1 MKNHVVMKGL
11 LGAVLLLLSPCLAQ
25 AQTFS
30 LHYTDTPVARVL
42 ADLEGQTDYSFVYQ
56 KQVLEGVPN
65 VTCSMDGVTLTV
77 ALDEICRNLGLSY
90 EIVQKSIVIRKAEQA
105 ARGGVRRS
113 VAGRITD
120 AQGEPLIGVTVHN
133 VTSGQYA
140 TSDLD
145 GSYSILA
152 AQGDEIVFTCIGMV
166 TQTVV
171 APAQGRVDIRM
182 STDSEYLDEIVV
194 VGYGVQKK
202 SDVTGAVASF
212 NKDLI
217 EERPAPNLVSVLQG
231 SIPGLNVELY
241 GSNAEGSNNSTTIRG
256 SNSINAS
263 NAPLIILDG
272 SPYYYSWSELNPDD
286 IESIEVLKDASSAAI
301 YGARG
306 ANGVIL
312 ITTKKGE
319 GAKTRVNYHGYV
331 TLAEA
336 VNLPEMMDGDTFY
349 YYKNLAVGDF
359 TLTERNSFL
368 SHDYVDWVGLALRQ
382 GFNQN
387 HNLSLS
393 GKTDTNNYY
402 LSFNLTDNQGIAIG
416 DQFKKLSGRLNF
428 EQKLGKWVKF
438 TTNTQYNYVDRSGNH
453 VDFASAYYMN
463 PLAQA
468 YNSDGSL
475 RLVTWESTTDMANPL
490 SALNELN
497 SNIRRSVITNNAL
510 DITFPVEGLTYKLN
524 TNYSY
529 DTRLQQNYAGR
540 DTFTGSR
547 NGGEMDINNRY
558 AQSWLIENLLNYNRS
573 FGKHTIFLTALYSAQ
588 HEQTIVYSMTG
599 VGFPNDFLG
608 YWQPD
613 KATSLTGDS
622 SENTENHVSQ
632 MFRANYSYD
641 SRYLFTATVRRD
653 GFSGF
658 GQGKKYGVFPS
669 VALGWNITKE
679 PWVKGTAFNNLF
691 NQLKLRF
698 SWGKNGNEA
707 ISAYATLPTL
717 STRNYLEDDMSTSYG
732 YYPTKLESPELGWE
746 TTESVNLGLDFG
758 LLKDRIHGTL
768 DVYDARTYDLLLRKT
783 IPSINGATTIWENSG
798 RTHSYGIEVG
808 ITSVNVSTRNFS
820 WETQV
825 NYFANRTKLVDVGLY
840 DENGKPIDD
849 LASGYFIGWPTNC
862 YYDYVFD
869 GIYQIGETNENT
881 PLHSQPGYIRYKDL
895 NNDGQITAEADQTV
909 VGSREAKF
917 NASMMNSFRFKGVTL
932 SIYMTGRYG
941 SISPNYIYSPSR
953 ETYNTNTYN
962 RPFWSETNPINEY
975 PSCTRNGISNPTGMQ
990 YYRSADFFKIKDVTL
1005 AWRLPDKLTS
1015 PLHLNRVEVYAN
1027 ARNLLT
1033 LTKWVGL
1040 DPEFVGSSGRQR
1052 AIPQTRSCTFGIKLS
1067 F

>member
-1 MKNHVVMKGL
+1 MKNRLFMTGL
-11 LGAVLLLLSPCLAQ
+11 AGVLLLFLTPLWGQ
-25 AQTFS
+25 TQTFN
-30 LHYTDTPVARVL
+30 LQYKETPVVQVL
-42 ADLEGQTDYSFVYQ
+42 EDLESKTNYSFVYQ
-56 KQVLEGVPN
+56 KQVLAGVPDL
-65 VTCSMDGVTLTV
+65 TCTMNGVTLTQ
-77 ALDEICRNLGLSY
+77 ALDEICGLLGLSY
-90 EIVQKSIVIRKAEQA
+90 EIVHQNIVIRKSDEA
-105 ARGGVRRS
+105 ASFANLVSGTV
-113 VAGRITD
+113 TD
-120 AQGEPLIGVTVHN
+120 TQGEPLVGVTVHN
-133 VTSGQYA
+133 TSSGVYA
-140 TSDLD
+140 TTDAN
-145 GSYSILA
+145 GVYSIKA
-152 AQGDEIVFTCIGMV
+152 SPRDQITYTCIGMA
-166 TQTVV
+166 TQSVPV
-171 APAQGRVDIRM
+171 NSRSRINIRM
-182 STDSEYLDEIVV
+182 EVDSEVLDEIVV

-231 SIPGLNVELY
+231 SVPGLNVELY

-319 GAKTRVNYHGYV
+319 GSKPRVNYHGYV

-349 YYKNLAVGDF
+349 YYKNIAVGDF

-368 SHDYVDWVGLALRQ
+368 SHDYVDWVGLALRT

-387 HNLSLS
+387 HNLSVS
-393 GKTDTNNYY
+393 GKNENNQYY
-402 LSFNLTDNQGIAIG
+402 LSFNLTDNQGIAKG
-416 DQFKKLSGRLNF
+416 DDFKKLSGRFNF
-428 EQKLGKWVKF
+428 EQKLGKWLKF
-438 TTNTQYNYVDRSGNH
+438 STNTQYNYVDRSGNNA
-453 VDFASAYYMN
+453 DFAAAYYMN

-490 SALNELN
+490 SPINEIN
-497 SNIRRSVITNNAL
+497 SNIRRSIITNNAL
-510 DITFPVEGLTYKLN
+510 DVSFPVKGLTYKLN

-529 DTRLQQNYAGR
+529 DSRLQQNYAGA

-547 NGGEMDINNRY
+547 NGGELSITNTY
-558 AQSWLIENLLNYNRS
+558 AQNWLIENLLNYNRE

-588 HEQTIVYSMTG
+588 HEQTISYSMTG
-599 VGFPNDFLG
+599 VGFPNDFLS
-608 YWQPD
+608 YWQPN
-613 KATSLTGDS
+613 KAASLTGSS
-622 SENTENHVSQ
+622 SENSENHVSQ

-669 VALGWNITKE
+669 VALGWNVTNE
-679 PWVKGTAFNNLF
+679 PWVKNSAFDRIF
-691 NQLKLRF
+691 NQFKLRL
-698 SWGKNGNEA
+698 SWGRNGNEA

-717 STRNYLEDDMSTSYG
+717 STRNYFEDDMTTSYG

-746 TTESVNLGLDFG
+746 TTESVNIGLDFG
-758 LLKDRIHGTL
+758 LFKNRIHGTL
-768 DVYDARTYDLLLRKT
+768 DVYDARTTDLLLRKT
-783 IPSINGATTIWENSG
+783 IPSINGATSIWENSG
-798 RTHSYGIEVG
+798 RTHSYGIELG
-808 ITSVNVSTRNFS
+808 LTSVNVSTRNFS
-820 WETQV
+820 WETALTF
-825 NYFANRTKLVDVGLY
+825 FANRTKLVDVGLY
-840 DENGKPIDD
+840 DENGNPIDD
-849 LASGYFIGWPTNC
+849 LASGYFLGWPTNC

-869 GIYQIGETNENT
+869 GIYQIGQTDENT
-881 PLHSQPGYIRYKDL
+881 PLHSKPGYIRYKDL
-895 NNDGQITAEADQTV
+895 NGDGNITAEADQMV
-909 VGSREAKF
+909 VGSREPKF
-917 NASMMNSFRFKGVTL
+917 NASLMNTFRYKGLSL

-941 SISPNYIYSPSR
+941 SLSPNYMYSPSR

-975 PSCTRNGISNPTGMQ
+975 PSCTRNGVSNPTGMQ

-1005 AWRLPDKLTS
+1005 AYRFPEKLVGR
-1015 PLHLNRVEVYAN
+1015 LHLNRVEIYAN
-1027 ARNLLT
+1027 AKNLLT
-1033 LTKWVGL
+1033 LTRWVGL

-1052 AIPQTRSCTFGIKLS
+1052 SIPQIRSCTFGVKLS

>member
-1 MKNHVVMKGL
+1 MPMRNYLLTKGL
-11 LGAVLLLLSPCLAQ
+11 IVLMVLLSFPLMGWTQTLTLNYKDAPVSQVLS
-25 AQTFS
+25 
-30 LHYTDTPVARVL
+30 
-42 ADLEGQTDYSFVYQ
+42 DLESQTEYSFVYQ
-56 KQVLEGVPN
+56 KQVLEGVPL
-65 VTCSMDGVTLTV
+65 VTCRMNGVSITQ
-77 ALDEICRNLGLSY
+77 ALDDICGKLGLSY
-90 EIVQKSIVIRKAEQA
+90 EIIHQSIVIRKASPSGPFA
-105 ARGGVRRS
+105 NLVS
-113 VAGRITD
+113 GRITD
-120 AQGEPLIGVTVHN
+120 GQNEPLIGVTVHN
-133 VTSGQYA
+133 ITTGQYA
-140 TSDLD
+140 TTDAD
-145 GSYSILA
+145 GFYSIKA
-152 AQGDEIVFTCIGMV
+152 ATDDQITFTCIGMES
-166 TQTVV
+166 QTIAV
-171 APAQGRVDIRM
+171 ASRSRIDLQM
-182 STDSEYLDEIVV
+182 QTDSQYLDEIVV

-202 SDVTGAVASF
+202 SDITGAVASF

-217 EERPAPNLVSVLQG
+217 EERPAPNLISVLQG
-231 SIPGLNVELY
+231 SVPGLNVELY

-272 SPYYYSWSELNPDD
+272 SPYYFSWSELNPDD

-312 ITTKKGE
+312 ITTKKGD
-319 GAKTRVNYHGYV
+319 GSKTRVNYHGYV

-336 VNLPEMMDGDTFY
+336 INLPEMMDGDTFY
-349 YYKNLAVGDF
+349 YYKNIAVGDF

-368 SHDYVDWVGLALRQ
+368 SENYVDWVGLALRT

-393 GKTDTNNYY
+393 GKTDYNNYY
-402 LSFNLTDNQGIAIG
+402 LSFNLTDNKGIAIG
-416 DQFKKLSGRLNF
+416 DRFKKLSGRINF

-438 TTNTQYNYVDRSGNH
+438 TTSTQYNYVDRSGNN

-475 RLVTWESTTDMANPL
+475 RLVTWESATDMANPL
-490 SALNELN
+490 SVLNELN
-497 SNIRRSVITNNAL
+497 SNIRRTVITNNAL
-510 DITFPVEGLTYKLN
+510 DVTFPVKGLTFKLN

-529 DTRLQQNYAGR
+529 DSRLQQNYAGA
-540 DTFTGSR
+540 DTYTGSR
-547 NGGEMDINNRY
+547 NGGEMSVSNTY
-558 AQSWLIENLLNYNRS
+558 AQNWLIENLLNYNRQ

-588 HEQTIVYSMTG
+588 HEQTINYSMTG
-599 VGFPNDFLG
+599 VGFPNDFLT
-608 YWQPD
+608 YWQPN
-613 KATSLTGDS
+613 KAAALTGSS
-622 SENTENHVSQ
+622 SENSENHISQ

-658 GQGKKYGVFPS
+658 GQGRKYGVFPS
-669 VALGWNITKE
+669 VALGWNLVNE
-679 PWVKGTAFNNLF
+679 PWIKQTSFNRVF
-691 NQLKLRF
+691 NQLKLRL
-698 SWGKNGNEA
+698 SWGQNGNEA

-717 STRNYLEDDMSTSYG
+717 STRNYLEDDMAASYG

-746 TTESVNLGLDFG
+746 TTSSLNLGIDYG
-758 LLKDRIHGTL
+758 LFKDRIHGTL
-768 DVYDARTYDLLLRKT
+768 DVYDARTTNLLLQKT

-798 RTHSYGIEVG
+798 QTHSYGIEFG
-808 ITSVNVSTRNFS
+808 ITSVNISRKRFS
-820 WETQV
+820 WETSF
-825 NYFANRTKLVDVGLY
+825 NIFANRTKLVDVGLY
-840 DENGKPIDD
+840 DEAGNPIDD

-869 GIYQIGETNENT
+869 GIYQIGQTDANT

-895 NNDGQITAEADQTV
+895 NGDGNITAEADQTV

-917 NASMMNSFRFKGVTL
+917 NASMMNTFRYGGVSL

-962 RPFWSETNPINEY
+962 RPFWSPTNPINDY
-975 PSCTRNGISNPTGMQ
+975 PSCTRNGVSNPTGMQ

-1005 AWRLPDKLTS
+1005 AWRLPEKWMS
-1015 PLHLNRVEVYAN
+1015 HVGIGRAEIYAN

-1033 LTKWVGL
+1033 LTRWVGL

-1052 AIPQTRSCTFGIKLS
+1052 SIPQTRSCSFGVKLS